1 MKSSTLL
8 KRILFVDGT
17 SSLAAGIF
25 MIIAA
30 SPLATFM
37 NIADPLPMILIGIG
51 FSIFGAFVWRESR
64 RNPPER
70 GMVVFFLNLIY
81 VVACWIILALDAFSL
96 STAGRWLILITADLV
111 TVYAILQFVGMRQ
124 LRRPA
129 AART

>member
-1 MKSSTLL
+1 MKSSNLL

-30 SPLATFM
+30 SPFATFM
-37 NIADPLPMILIGIG
+37 NIASSLPMILIGVG
-51 FSIFGAFVWRESR
+51 FSIFGALVWRESR

-70 GMVVFFLNLIY
+70 GMVVFFLNVIY

-111 TVYAILQFVGMRQ
+111 TVYAILQFVGVRQ